1 MDIEKALN
9 VLGRQRPC
17 EHLNYDTR
25 LGDGHTWAKCED
37 CRQTFARESLP
48 RRRAAVE
55 EFDAALALVEKL
67 IKAKGVR

>member
-9 VLGRQRPC
+9 VIGRQRPC

-25 LGDGHTWAKCED
+25 LGDGRTWAKCED
-37 CRQTFARESLP
+37 CRQTFALEYLP

-55 EFDAALALVEKL
+55 EFDDALALVEKL
-67 IKAKGVR
+67 IMAKVVR